1 MTSVHSSESLY
12 ERRLEDD
19 PDILALCRVGGSDAG
34 ALNTESAALET
45 IRLTAEE
52 ENRRTTSPTDHQSAL
67 AAETLPARSGLQVR
81 FFGDFEVHQNGS
93 VLPPCRSVK
102 AQTILK
108 YLLSH
113 PGQAVSRDFLMGWL
127 WPEANL
133 KKARW
138 SLNSSVYAL
147 RRFLDDHLSV
157 ENASELVMC
166 AGGHYHL
173 RPTLRVRSDVEDF
186 DERYARGCRLMA
198 SGRVS
203 DAMAEYEESA
213 KLYRGDYLVED
224 LYEDWTMV
232 ERERL
237 TGAYVNM
244 LDQLADHYAKTDRH
258 QRAIEVCYEILK
270 KDPGFEHN
278 HRRLIGCYA
287 RLGLRELAL
296 RHYQICQN
304 ILVNRYGID
313 PSADTQV
320 AYKSILIEDIDCR
333 TY

>member
-1 MTSVHSSESLY
+1 MTSLHPSGLSY

-19 PDILALCRVGGSDAG
+19 PDILTLCRVGGSDA
-34 ALNTESAALET
+34 AAFNTEGAALET

-52 ENRRTTSPTDHQSAL
+52 ENRRTASPTDHQSAL
-67 AAETLPARSGLQVR
+67 AAEMLPARSRLQVR
-81 FFGDFEVHQNGS
+81 FFGDFEIHQNGNI
-93 VLPPCRSVK
+93 LPPCRNVK

-108 YLLSH
+108 YLLSC
-113 PGQAVSRDFLMGWL
+113 PGHTVSRDFLMGWL

-147 RRFLDDHLSV
+147 RRFLGDHLSV
-157 ENASELVMC
+157 ENASELVVC
-166 AGGHYHL
+166 VGEHYHL
-173 RPTLRVRSDVEDF
+173 RPTLRIRSDVEDF

-198 SGRVS
+198 SGRIS
-203 DAMAEYEESA
+203 DAVAEYEESV

-258 QRAIEVCYEILK
+258 QRAIEVCYAILK

-278 HRRLIGCYA
+278 HRRLMGCYA

-296 RHYQICQN
+296 RHYQICRN

-313 PSADTQV
+313 PSVDTQV
-320 AYKSILIEDIDCR
+320 AYKSILTEDIGCR